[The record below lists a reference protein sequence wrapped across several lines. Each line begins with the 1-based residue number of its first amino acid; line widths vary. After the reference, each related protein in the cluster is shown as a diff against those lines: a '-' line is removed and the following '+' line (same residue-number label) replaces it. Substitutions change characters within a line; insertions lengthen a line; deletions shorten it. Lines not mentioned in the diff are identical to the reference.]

1 MKFICVDI
9 TTLNSNKS
17 LDAVSSIG
25 LLIGDTDTEDT
36 EFTELSIIQ
45 PFYTVDPFMLKTAI
59 SEFSD
64 ILDEDTEKYY
74 IENLSPRIYQYLG
87 DNGVSYSEEFMVVT
101 SNIKNSLNMLDKLF
115 GKYNVDYV
123 NLRVDRSGRKSDICN
138 RQAELFREFFRLFL

>member
-1 MKFICVDI
+1 MRFICVDI

-17 LDAVSSIG
+17 LDSVSSIG
-25 LLIGDTDTEDT
+25 LLIGDTDNEDT

-45 PFYTVDPFMLKTAI
+45 PLYTVEPFMIETAI

-64 ILDEDTEKYY
+64 ILNENTEKYY
-74 IENLSPRIYQYLG
+74 IDNLSPRIYQYLG
-87 DNGVSYSEEFMVVT
+87 DNEVSYSEELMIVT
-101 SNIKNSLNMLDKLF
+101 SNIKDRLNILDKLF

-138 RQAELFREFFRLFL
+138 RQAELFREFSRLFL

>member
-45 PFYTVDPFMLKTAI
+45 PFYTVDPFMIETAI

-64 ILDEDTEKYY
+64 ILDEETEKYY
-74 IENLSPRIYQYLG
+74 IENLSPRIYQYLR
-87 DNGVSYSEEFMVVT
+87 DNDVSYSEELMIVT
-101 SNIKNSLNMLDKLF
+101 SNIKNRLNMLDNLF

-123 NLRVDRSGRKSDICN
+123 NLRVDRSGKKSDICN

>member
-45 PFYTVDPFMLKTAI
+45 PFYTVDPFMIETAI

-64 ILDEDTEKYY
+64 ILDEETEKYY
-74 IENLSPRIYQYLG
+74 VENLSPRIYQYLR
-87 DNGVSYSEEFMVVT
+87 DNDVSYSEELMIVT
-101 SNIKNSLNMLDKLF
+101 SNIKNRLNMLD
-115 GKYNVDYV
+115 
-123 NLRVDRSGRKSDICN
+123 NLRWL
-138 RQAELFREFFRLFL
+138 RQTG